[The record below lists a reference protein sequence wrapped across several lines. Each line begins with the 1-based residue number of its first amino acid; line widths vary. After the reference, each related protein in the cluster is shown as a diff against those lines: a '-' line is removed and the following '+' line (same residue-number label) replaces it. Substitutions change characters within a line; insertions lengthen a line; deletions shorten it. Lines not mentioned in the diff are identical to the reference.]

1 MFSDCKFKLIA
12 AWTCESYKCFVDE
25 IKKGWKRKEILLLLA
40 GMPETRSSKS
50 NNCLCF
56 PGEGLTFL
64 EMLESVQC
72 NYLTMS
78 FKNQCEWLEM
88 ICIFPIRVI
97 RLFSYKN
104 QKYSNDKWHS
114 EKNLGSQTYFNCSFY
129 LIISTSS
136 MLDIF
141 KRPCKFT

>member
-97 RLFSYKN
+97 RLFFHIRIKN
-104 QKYSNDKWHS
+104 ILMISGIPKRISVHKPI
-114 EKNLGSQTYFNCSFY
+114 
-129 LIISTSS
+129 LIAH
-136 MLDIF
+136 
-141 KRPCKFT
+141 FT